1 VSRPGTAA
9 ITGVGVVSS
18 LGIGRDAYV
27 AGLREGRSGIKPI
40 SLFRTEGR
48 CRVAGEATDFD
59 PRRRLDRKEARR
71 LDRGTQM
78 GVAAALEAIEQASLN
93 RDDFGRLRVGVS
105 LATCAGGMERAIDL
119 GEGLK
124 RGRLHATFALQS
136 SAHGAASWL
145 GRTLGCRGP
154 SATFSTACSA
164 SATALGFAFDMLRE
178 DLADVVLAGGY
189 EPLCEVSFAG
199 FACMKAFAQDVVRPF
214 DRNRSGLLLGE
225 GAAVF
230 VLEHAERARARG
242 ATVQGALLGY
252 GATCDAYHTTMP
264 EPSGEGAGRAMAEAL
279 RDAALEPAD
288 VDHINAHGTA
298 TRLNDPAESRAIHAA
313 LGPRATTVPVTSVK
327 SSLGHTLGAAGALE
341 VAASL
346 LAANEGFIP
355 PTLNYESP
363 DPECPLEV
371 VAQAPRPARV
381 ARFLSNSF
389 GFGGSNVSLAVATV
403 HGLSARG

>member
-1 VSRPGTAA
+1 
-9 ITGVGVVSS
+9 
-18 LGIGRDAYV
+18 
-27 AGLREGRSGIKPI
+27 
-40 SLFRTEGR
+40 
-48 CRVAGEATDFD
+48 
-59 PRRRLDRKEARR
+59 
-71 LDRGTQM
+71 
-78 GVAAALEAIEQASLN
+78 
-93 RDDFGRLRVGVS
+93 
-105 LATCAGGMERAIDL
+105 
-119 GEGLK
+119 
-124 RGRLHATFALQS
+124 
-136 SAHGAASWL
+136 
-145 GRTLGCRGP
+145 
-154 SATFSTACSA
+154 
-164 SATALGFAFDMLRE
+164 
-178 DLADVVLAGGY
+178 
-189 EPLCEVSFAG
+189 
-199 FACMKAFAQDVVRPF
+199 
-214 DRNRSGLLLGE
+214 
-225 GAAVF
+225 
-230 VLEHAERARARG
+230 
-242 ATVQGALLGY
+242 
-252 GATCDAYHTTMP
+252 
-264 EPSGEGAGRAMAEAL
+264 MAEAL